1 VKNRLG
7 RIPTMHD
14 FIKQNSL
21 DPEVIIGYSNNYYD
35 FLLKMKE
42 EIPAL
47 TDYELAV
54 ITMLSKEILNGKRIH
69 EVLLV
74 EALLKNDSISKID
87 FIASLK
93 EFGTYYDDET
103 IKSVENMFSLNFH
116 ITNDRKKYGLK
127 PVIELI
133 DEQYQ
138 FNDELKTSLNDI
150 FYKAYFT
157 DIVSCANI
165 KNQQYDPKR
174 PLTLYKKYSR
184 RDACRLLNWAKEDSS
199 TIYGYRVKHGTCPI
213 FVTYHKKDEVDSSV
227 NYGDEFLSADVFRWF
242 SRSKLTLESNEV
254 KAILAAEQTGLDIHL
269 FTKKDDGEGFD
280 FYYMGTT
287 SIAENSPREEEM
299 FDKNGKKIP
308 VVTMNMVLEQPV
320 QYDIYHYLVEE

>member
-1 VKNRLG
+1 MKNRLG

-14 FIKQNSL
+14 FIEQNSL

-42 EIPAL
+42 EIPSL
-47 TDYELAV
+47 TEYELAV

-116 ITNDRKKYGLK
+116 VTNDKNKYGLK
-127 PVIELI
+127 PIIELI

-138 FNDELKTSLNDI
+138 FNNELKSSLNDS

-157 DIVSCANI
+157 
-165 KNQQYDPKR
+165 
-174 PLTLYKKYSR
+174 
-184 RDACRLLNWAKEDSS
+184 
-199 TIYGYRVKHGTCPI
+199 GYR
-213 FVTYHKKDEVDSSV
+213 
-227 NYGDEFLSADVFRWF
+227 FLR
-242 SRSKLTLESNEV
+242 K
-254 KAILAAEQTGLDIHL
+254 
-269 FTKKDDGEGFD
+269 
-280 FYYMGTT
+280 Y
-287 SIAENSPREEEM
+287 
-299 FDKNGKKIP
+299 
-308 VVTMNMVLEQPV
+308 
-320 QYDIYHYLVEE
+320 